1 MRTEWIAAGVGG
13 GLGWLAR
20 HGMNTLVARRSAHPV
35 PYATLIVNVAG
46 CAVIGVLAGL
56 LASQRISMGPVMR
69 VFVFVGI
76 LGGFTT
82 FSSFGLD
89 TFTLARAGRMAAPC
103 WNVAIPVGIGL
114 PAVAGGYALGLALG
128 GRPDPLP

>member
-13 GLGWLAR
+13 ALGSLAR
-20 HGMNTLVARRSAHPV
+20 HGVNTLVARRSLHPV

-56 LASQRISMGPVMR
+56 LASQRISMGPVLR

-89 TFTLARAGRMAAPC
+89 TFTLARGGRTSAAA
-103 WNVAIPVGIGL
+103 WNVAAQVVLGL
-114 PAVAGGYALGLALG
+114 AAVAGGYAAAVKL
-128 GRPDPLP
+128 LPAAN